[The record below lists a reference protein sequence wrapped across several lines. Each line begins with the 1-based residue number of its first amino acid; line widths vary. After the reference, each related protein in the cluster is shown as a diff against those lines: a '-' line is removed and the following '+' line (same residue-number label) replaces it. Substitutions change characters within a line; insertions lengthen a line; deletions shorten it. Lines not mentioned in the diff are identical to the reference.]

1 MVFIIIFDKCHT
13 LLYQPVSILEHFLDK
28 QVLAFQLF
36 LRFQH
41 FLLNHPQ
48 RNIRLLGDDILLR
61 NLQKYL
67 NLVLFFD
74 VPLKCKDLLNV
85 EKLFGLIILIEL

>member
-1 MVFIIIFDKCHT
+1 MPHFT
-13 LLYQPVSILEHFLDK
+13 LSTVSILEHFLDK
-28 QVLAFQLF
+28 QVLAFLF
-36 LRFQH
+36 FLHFQH

-48 RNIRLLGDDILLR
+48 RNIRLHGDDILLR

-74 VPLKCKDLLNV
+74 VPPKCKDLLNV
-85 EKLFGLIILIEL
+85 GKLIWFDNID